1 MSTYQE
7 RAKQQEKHTVIH
19 CIYFVKYQ
27 VVNTFKICVVSG
39 SHSSDYE
46 EYYLLGCNAI

>member
-1 MSTYQE
+1 MTEIEILVDS
-7 RAKQQEKHTVIH
+7 K
-19 CIYFVKYQ
+19 IYGTIQK
-27 VVNTFKICVVSG
+27 G